1 MNSLANI
8 LPGIFA
14 CVLSSWM
21 GLVAIPY
28 FQLGKLQP
36 QVNVDLGEVYPVQAP
51 KAGKEVYIANG
62 CINCH
67 SQQIRPG
74 HAGGDIGRGWGLRQT
89 VARDYLYDHPLLTG
103 AIRMGPDLSN
113 IGTRAD
119 EQYLYLSL
127 YKPSMDVPSSI
138 MPSYEFLFEK
148 VKISGERSANAL
160 KLPEKY
166 RVEEG
171 YQIVPKPEA
180 QQLVAYLMSLQRS
193 KPLPEAIQEVQE
205 EEKKPEP
212 KQGDASE
219 AGATPANDVK

>member
-1 MNSLANI
+1 MNSLTNI

-14 CVLSSWM
+14 CVLSSWI
-21 GLVAIPY
+21 GLVAIPF

-36 QVNVDLGEVYPVQAP
+36 QINEDLGEVYPVEAP
-51 KAGKEVYIANG
+51 KAGEEVYIANG

-74 HAGGDIGRGWGLRQT
+74 HAGGDIGRGWGPRQT

-103 AIRMGPDLSN
+103 TMRMGPDLSN
-113 IGTRAD
+113 ISTRAN

-127 YKPSMDVPSSI
+127 YNPAIDVPSTI
-138 MPSYEFLFEK
+138 MPSFEFLFKK

-160 KLPEKY
+160 ELPEEYK
-166 RVEEG
+166 VEDG

-180 QQLVAYLMSLQRS
+180 RQLVTYLMSLQRS
-193 KPLPEAIQEVQE
+193 KPLPEAVQEVEE
-205 EEKKPEP
+205 EEKKPQAKEE
-212 KQGDASE
+212 DAAK
-219 AGATPANDVK
+219 AGAAPANNVQ

>member
-14 CVLSSWM
+14 CVLSSWI

-36 QVNVDLGEVYPVQAP
+36 QVNEDLGEVYPVEAP
-51 KAGKEVYIANG
+51 KAGKEVYIAYG
-62 CINCH
+62 CTNCH

-74 HAGGDIGRGWGLRQT
+74 HAGGDIGRGWGPRQT

-103 AIRMGPDLSN
+103 TMRMGPDLSN

-127 YKPSMDVPSSI
+127 YNPTIDVPSSI
-138 MPSYEFLFEK
+138 MPAYKFLFK
-148 VKISGERSANAL
+148 KLKISGERSADAL
-160 KLPEKY
+160 ELPEKY
-166 RVEEG
+166 QVEDG
-171 YQIVPKPEA
+171 YEIVPKPEA
-180 QQLVAYLMSLQRS
+180 QQLVAYLMSLERS
-193 KPLPEAIQEVQE
+193 RPLPEAVQEVEE
-205 EEKKPEP
+205 EEKTPES
-212 KQGDASE
+212 KEGTTTE
-219 AGATPANDVK
+219 AGAAPANDVQ